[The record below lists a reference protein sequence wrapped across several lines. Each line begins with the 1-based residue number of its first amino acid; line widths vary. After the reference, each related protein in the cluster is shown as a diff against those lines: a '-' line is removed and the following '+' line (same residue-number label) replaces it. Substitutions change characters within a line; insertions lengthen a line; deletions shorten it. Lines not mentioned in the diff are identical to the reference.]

1 MLVLFLQK
9 KGNIKMISI
18 IILNY
23 NAGNL
28 LMDCVSSVMSSNLED
43 FEIILVDN
51 LSSDN
56 SHLEC
61 KKKFD
66 KVILIENKENLGYCE
81 GNNVGLRIAKG
92 EFIIVLNPDTTVT
105 SNWLTELKNAYDKFG
120 EGLYQPKIL
129 SMSDPKKLGTTGNM
143 INIFGFGF
151 SRGRGDED
159 TNQYNEI
166 EEIGYASGTC
176 LFMSAKTFEKIGFL
190 DSFLF
195 AYHDDLEY
203 GWRAHELDIKSYY
216 VPKSI
221 IYHAESFSF
230 KWKPFKFYLLERNRQ
245 YCLLTHYSRKTFY
258 KILPEL
264 ILIEIAVLIFYTIKG
279 LFLQKIKASLNILK
293 NRKKINQKY
302 NQIQQKRKFLDHE
315 IIQYFDDEI
324 IVPSELSKTVRNS
337 TFLNFIEKLS
347 KRARKK
353 IISGNL

>member
-1 MLVLFLQK
+1 
-9 KGNIKMISI
+9 MISI

-23 NAGNL
+23 NAGQL
-28 LMDCVSSVMSSNLED
+28 LIDCVESIMKSNLED

-51 LSSDN
+51 LSTDS
-56 SHLEC
+56 SQLKC
-61 KKKFD
+61 KEKFD
-66 KVILIENKENLGYCE
+66 NVILIENKKNLGYCD
-81 GNNVGLRIAKG
+81 GNNVGLRNAQGK
-92 EFIIVLNPDTTVT
+92 FIIILNPDTTVT
-105 SNWLTELKNAYDKFG
+105 SNWITELKNAYNEFG

-129 SMSDPKKLGTTGNM
+129 SMSNPKKLGSTGNK
-143 INIFGFGF
+143 INILGFGF
-151 SRGRGDED
+151 SRGRENED

-203 GWRAHELDIKSYY
+203 GWRAHELGIKSYY

-221 IYHAESFSF
+221 IHHAESFSF

-245 YCLLTHYSRKTFY
+245 YCLLTHYSRKTFW

-264 ILIEIAVLIFYTIKG
+264 ILIEIMVLVFYTIKG
-279 LFLQKIKASLNILK
+279 LFLQKIKANLNILK
-293 NRKKINQKY
+293 NWKKIKQKY
-302 NQIQQKRKFLDHE
+302 NQIQQQKKFQDHE
-315 IIQYFDDEI
+315 IIQYFDDEL
-324 IVPSELSKTVRNS
+324 IVPSELSKTTKNS
-337 TFLNFIEKLS
+337 TFLNFIKKIS

-353 IISGNL
+353 IISRNL